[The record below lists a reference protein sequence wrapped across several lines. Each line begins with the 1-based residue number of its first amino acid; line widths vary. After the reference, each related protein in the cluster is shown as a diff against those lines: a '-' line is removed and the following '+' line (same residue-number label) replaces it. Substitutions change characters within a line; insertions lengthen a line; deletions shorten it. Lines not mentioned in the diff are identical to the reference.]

1 MIDADYIRLALTL
14 AERGRLT
21 ARPNPMVGVVVVRDG
36 QILGSGYHV
45 KPGTAHAEVAA
56 IEHAG
61 GRVAGSTVYVNLEPC
76 SFEGRTPA
84 CADLLVE
91 REVAR
96 VVCCL
101 EDPDTRVSGAG
112 CERLRDAGID
122 VEVGLLAEE
131 ARKLN
136 AAYLTH
142 RCTLRPYVT
151 LKLAQ
156 SIDGSIATRAG
167 DAKWITG
174 EAART
179 RGHALRAEAQAIVV
193 GVGTVLADDPAL
205 TVRHVEGEDPLRV
218 VLDTH
223 LRIPEDAACLP
234 GAMIVTTQ
242 SGGKAAER
250 LERAGAEI
258 VTVEADESGHS
269 SVRALLAV
277 LGTWDIIHVLV
288 EGGSQMA
295 AAFLKAGAVDQIA
308 LFTAP
313 RMLGEG
319 VPSVADLGIQ
329 TVEAGVELAGVRT
342 EWLGRDLLYLADVK
356 KCRHPT
362 FS

>member
-36 QILGSGYHV
+36 QIIGSGYHV

-76 SFEGRTPA
+76 SFEGRTPP

-101 EDPDTRVSGAG
+101 EDPDARVSGAG
-112 CERLRDAGID
+112 FDRLRTAGID

-131 ARKLN
+131 ARRLN

-142 RCTLRPYVT
+142 RRTLRPYVT

-156 SIDGSIATRAG
+156 SIDGSIATRTG

-174 EAART
+174 MAART

-193 GVGTVLADDPAL
+193 GVATVLADDPAL
-205 TVRHVEGEDPLRV
+205 TVRHVCGEDPLRV
-218 VLDTH
+218 ILDTH
-223 LRIPEDAACLP
+223 LRTPEDATCVS

-258 VTVEADESGHS
+258 VTVEADESGHP

-277 LGTWDIIHVLV
+277 LGTRDIIHVLV

-295 AAFLKAGAVDQIA
+295 AAFLKAGVVDQIA
-308 LFTAP
+308 VFTAP

-329 TVEAGVELAGVRT
+329 TVEAGVELADVRT

>member
-21 ARPNPMVGVVVVRDG
+21 ARPNPMVGAVVVRDG
-36 QILGSGYHV
+36 RILGSGYHL
-45 KPGTAHAEVAA
+45 KPGTAHGEVAA
-56 IEHAG
+56 IENAG
-61 GRVAGSTVYVNLEPC
+61 GCVAGSTVYVNLEPC

-112 CERLRDAGID
+112 YDRLRNAGIE

-131 ARKLN
+131 GERLN

-142 RCTLRPYVT
+142 RRTGRPYVT

-156 SIDGSIATRAG
+156 SIDGSIATQVG
-167 DAKWITG
+167 DAGWITG
-174 EAART
+174 EVARV
-179 RGHALRAEAQAIVV
+179 RGHSMRAEAQAIVV
-193 GVGTVLADDPAL
+193 GVGTLLADDPAL

-223 LRIPEDAACLP
+223 LRTPADAACLP
-234 GAMIVTTQ
+234 GAMILTTDA
-242 SGGKAAER
+242 GGKTRAR
-250 LERAGAEI
+250 LEAAGAEI
-258 VTVEADESGHS
+258 VTVEADESGRPS
-269 SVRALLAV
+269 IQALLDV
-277 LGTWDIIHVLV
+277 LGDRDIIHVLV
-288 EGGSQMA
+288 EGGSKVA
-295 AAFLKAGAVDQIA
+295 AGFLKVGVVDRIA
-308 LFTAP
+308 AFTAP
-313 RMLGEG
+313 RMLGAG

-329 TVEAGVELAGVRT
+329 TVDAGVELTGVQT
-342 EWLGRDLLYLADVK
+342 EWLGHDLLYLADVK
-356 KCRHPT
+356 KSVSRI
-362 FS
+362 